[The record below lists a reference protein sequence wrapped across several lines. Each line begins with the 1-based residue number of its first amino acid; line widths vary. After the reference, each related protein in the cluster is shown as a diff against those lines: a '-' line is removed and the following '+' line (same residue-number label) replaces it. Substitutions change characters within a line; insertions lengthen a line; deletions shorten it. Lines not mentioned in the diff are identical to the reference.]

1 MMNVR
6 LISGDH
12 FETAAAV
19 ALRAGIASEE
29 DLANPRACMHSKDFR
44 ALLARTDRSDE
55 EKFAEIAR
63 DLKVLA
69 RATSHDKNT
78 LIRVLSNLDRKIAV
92 TGEGINDVD
101 AL

>member
-1 MMNVR
+1 MLNVR
-6 LISGDH
+6 LVSGDH
-12 FETAAAV
+12 FQTAAAV
-19 ALRAGIASEE
+19 ALRAGIVKEE
-29 DLANPRACMHSKDFR
+29 DLGNGRACMHADDFR
-44 ALLARTDRSDE
+44 ALLARTDKTDE

-69 RATSHDKNT
+69 RATSRDKNT
-78 LIRVLSNLDRKIAV
+78 LIKVLSNLDRKIAV

>member
-1 MMNVR
+1 MQVR

-12 FETAAAV
+12 FQTAAAV
-19 ALRAGIASEE
+19 ALRAGIVKEE
-29 DLANPRACMHSKDFR
+29 DLANPRACMEAADFR
-44 ALLARTDRSDE
+44 ALLARADKPDD

-69 RATSHDKNT
+69 RATSRDKNT
-78 LIRVLSNLDRKIAV
+78 LIKVLSNMDRKIAV